1 MAVAGQKR
9 PIGEVADEVC
19 CSAKAVSG
27 WQLRT
32 SKLQVRLHTSRN
44 YGYRD
49 GFDGRHEMAL
59 M

>member
-1 MAVAGQKR
+1 M
-9 PIGEVADEVC
+9 ADELPVMKRMPTDAS
-19 CSAKAVSG
+19 SAKAVSG
-27 WQLRT
+27 WLLRT